1 MPDNRLFS
9 HSMYSFGTS
18 AWIFPF
24 FANRYCQ
31 DLQNPLKR
39 PFGKD
44 IQNKNAIVRRT
55 NTGVEEKHTPAA
67 CLSGRGCVHA
77 AQTDYKIYPGL
88 FFPQGKGHFSTEKG
102 GFSQDFT
109 AFNKNEKGCGKLL
122 RKNCNKKPE
131 PPPWGRLRF
140 FAVFNQKQPCS
151 IMAVAIFLNPAILAP
166 ATRS

>member
-1 MPDNRLFS
+1 MSIKIHIL
-9 HSMYSFGTS
+9 YSFGTS
-18 AWIFPF
+18 AWVFPF
-24 FANRYCQ
+24 FVNKYCQ
-31 DLQNPLKR
+31 NQQYFPKR
-39 PFGKD
+39 PFHAD
-44 IQNKNAIVRRT
+44 IRRINAIVRRT
-55 NTGVEEKHTPAA
+55 NTAIEKNHTPVARF
-67 CLSGRGCVHA
+67 SGRGCVHA

-109 AFNKNEKGCGKLL
+109 AFNKNEKVCGKLL